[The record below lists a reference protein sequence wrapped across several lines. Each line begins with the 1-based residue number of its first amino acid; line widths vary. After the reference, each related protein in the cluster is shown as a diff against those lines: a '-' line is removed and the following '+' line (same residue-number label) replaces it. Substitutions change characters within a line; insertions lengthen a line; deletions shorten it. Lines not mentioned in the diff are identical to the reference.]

1 MKILIIS
8 PSLKMGGIERSLS
21 TLANFFADKGYQIF
35 FISCQKSKPFYRLNN
50 KIHLQEFSYLRSTGI
65 INKFFF
71 YYNLVWYLRKKTSE
85 IKPDYVLSFGDVFNP
100 LVLLALIGL
109 KYSVFISDRTC
120 PYFSYNNLVRFG
132 QKMLYPLSTGFI
144 AQTESAARYKKIQFK
159 NKLNIK
165 VISNAI
171 KPVELFPDLNRQQQ
185 ITYVGR
191 LSKEKGVE
199 RLIIAFNKIK
209 NKNWKCVL
217 AGDGP
222 EKIKLQNLV
231 KILGLDEKVIF
242 LGLIKDIDRLLASS
256 SIFVLPSFREGFPN
270 ALVEAMSAGLPSICF
285 DSIPYQDLI
294 IDGYNGFVV
303 NDNQIEDLTKII
315 DKLVDN
321 EGLRL
326 EIGENA
332 MEIGRRLN
340 VDVIG
345 REYINFF
352 HNSN

>member
-8 PSLKMGGIERSLS
+8 PSLKMGGIERALS
-21 TLANFFADKGYQIF
+21 TLANFFAEKGYQIF
-35 FISCQKSKPFYRLNN
+35 FISCQENESFYRLKNEV
-50 KIHLQEFSYLRSTGI
+50 HLQKFNYPRTSGS

-71 YYNLVWYLRKKTSE
+71 YYNLVWYLRKKASE
-85 IKPDYVLSFGDVFNP
+85 INPDYVLSFGDVFNP
-100 LVLLALIGL
+100 LVLLALIKL
-109 KYSVFISDRTC
+109 NYPVFISDRTC
-120 PYFSYNNLVRFG
+120 PYFSYNSLVRFG
-132 QKMLYPLSTGFI
+132 QKMLYPLSTGYI
-144 AQTESAARYKKIQFK
+144 AQTESAARYKRIQFK

-165 VISNAI
+165 VIPNAI
-171 KPVELFPDLNRQQQ
+171 KPVELFPDLNREQQ
-185 ITYVGR
+185 ITYIGR

-222 EKIKLQNLV
+222 EKKKLEKLV
-231 KILGLDEKVIF
+231 KILGLHEKVLF
-242 LGLIKDIDRLLASS
+242 LGPIKDIDRLLARS

-270 ALVEAMSAGLPSICF
+270 ALVEAMAAGLPSICF

-303 NDNQIEDLTKII
+303 NNNNIEDLTQII
-315 DKLVDN
+315 DRLAEND
-321 EGLRL
+321 GLRL

-332 MEIGRRLN
+332 MEIGKRLN

-345 REYINFF
+345 REYIDFF
-352 HNSN
+352 HNSK